1 MESKGRRKRSADQ
14 LQGPAVQDKAVRPES
29 KIGVDSEIEKQ
40 TLNLDMLVIQF
51 GDRSVKGYAER
62 SQWPPAEDLDFHA
75 APPMFWPIGSD
86 KMEKIPLDG
95 VKAIFFVKS
104 FEGKWHD
111 DLRFHDHLP
120 APDCLWVRATF
131 HDGEVIEGLI
141 GNNNTYVV
149 HPGFYM
155 SPIDPEGN
163 NWLIYVLK
171 NKLRDF
177 QILGLRAAPKNMR
190 GFGSAK
196 SESTEQLTTS

>member
-1 MESKGRRKRSADQ
+1 
-14 LQGPAVQDKAVRPES
+14 
-29 KIGVDSEIEKQ
+29 
-40 TLNLDMLVIQF
+40 MLVIQF
-51 GDRSVKGYAER
+51 GDRTVKGYADR
-62 SQWPPAEDLDFHA
+62 SQWPAAEDLKIHD
-75 APPMFWPIGSD
+75 APPPSSDGSAQTPW
-86 KMEKIPLDG
+86 KKFRLDG

-120 APDCLWVRATF
+120 APDCLWVRVTF
-131 HDGEVIEGLI
+131 YDGEIIEGLI
-141 GNNNTYVV
+141 GNNPNYVV

-171 NKLRDF
+171 NKLKDF

-190 GFGSAK
+190 GMNAARPVPAG
-196 SESTEQLTTS
+196 ELTT

>member
-1 MESKGRRKRSADQ
+1 LEN
-14 LQGPAVQDKAVRPES
+14 
-29 KIGVDSEIEKQ
+29 SE
-40 TLNLDMLVIQF
+40 LDMLVIQF
-51 GDRSVKGYAER
+51 GDRTVKGYAER
-62 SQWPPAEDLDFHA
+62 SQWPPVEDLDFHV
-75 APPMFWPIGSD
+75 APPLFRPIGSD

-171 NKLRDF
+171 NKLKDF

-190 GFGSAK
+190 GFSPSKAAPA
-196 SESTEQLTTS
+196 EQLTSS

>member
-1 MESKGRRKRSADQ
+1 
-14 LQGPAVQDKAVRPES
+14 
-29 KIGVDSEIEKQ
+29 
-40 TLNLDMLVIQF
+40 MLVIQF
-51 GDRSVKGYAER
+51 GDRTVKGYAER
-62 SQWPPAEDLDFHA
+62 NQWPPAEDLDFYA
-75 APPMFWPIGSD
+75 APPLFRPIGSD

-171 NKLRDF
+171 NKLKDF

-190 GFGSAK
+190 GFNPGK
-196 SESTEQLTTS
+196 SVQAEQLTSS

>member
-1 MESKGRRKRSADQ
+1 MKPGTTT
-14 LQGPAVQDKAVRPES
+14 
-29 KIGVDSEIEKQ
+29 DSSE
-40 TLNLDMLVIQF
+40 LDMLVIQF
-51 GDRSVKGYAER
+51 GDRTVKGYAER
-62 SQWPPAEDLDFHA
+62 SQWPSAEDLDIHV
-75 APPMFWPIGSD
+75 APPVFRRLGSD
-86 KMEKIPLDG
+86 TMEEIPLDG

-131 HDGEVIEGLI
+131 HDGEIIEGLI
-141 GNNNTYVV
+141 GNNQNYVL

-171 NKLRDF
+171 NKLKDF
-177 QILGLRAAPKNMR
+177 QILGLRQAPKNMR
-190 GFGSAK
+190 GLNGVRAAQA
-196 SESTEQLTTS
+196 EPVEP

>member
-1 MESKGRRKRSADQ
+1 M
-14 LQGPAVQDKAVRPES
+14 KAS
-29 KIGVDSEIEKQ
+29 TTLDCSE
-40 TLNLDMLVIQF
+40 LDMLVIQF
-51 GDRSVKGYAER
+51 GDRTVKGYAER
-62 SQWPPAEDLDFHA
+62 SQWPPAEDLNFHV
-75 APPMFWPIGSD
+75 APPVFRRLGSD
-86 KMEKIPLDG
+86 TMEQIPLDG

-141 GNNNTYVV
+141 GNNHNYVV
-149 HPGFYM
+149 QPGFYM

-171 NKLRDF
+171 NKLKDF

-190 GFGSAK
+190 GLNAMRSGQAEPVAS
-196 SESTEQLTTS
+196 

>member
-1 MESKGRRKRSADQ
+1 LTSQDTIDAAD
-14 LQGPAVQDKAVRPES
+14 
-29 KIGVDSEIEKQ
+29 
-40 TLNLDMLVIQF
+40 LDMLVIQF
-51 GDRSVKGYAER
+51 GDRTVKGYAER
-62 SQWPPAEDLDFHA
+62 SQWPSAERLNLHS
-75 APPMFWPIGSD
+75 APPVFRRLGSD
-86 KMEKIPLDG
+86 KIEQIPLDG

-141 GNNNTYVV
+141 GNNPNYVL

-171 NKLRDF
+171 NSLKDF
-177 QILGLRAAPKNMR
+177 QVLGLRAAPKSMR
-190 GFGSAK
+190 GLSAV
-196 SESTEQLTTS
+196 TQAAAGQLTR

>member
-1 MESKGRRKRSADQ
+1 MSPEKN
-14 LQGPAVQDKAVRPES
+14 GPER
-29 KIGVDSEIEKQ
+29 
-40 TLNLDMLVIQF
+40 DMLVIQF
-51 GDRSVKGYAER
+51 GDRTVKGYADI
-62 SQWPPAEDLDFHA
+62 SQWPAAEDLSPQ
-75 APPMFWPIGSD
+75 APPTFCRLGS
-86 KMEKIPLDG
+86 EETEEIPLDG

-141 GNNNTYVV
+141 ANNPSYVI

-155 SPIDPEGN
+155 APIDPEGN
-163 NWLIYVLK
+163 NWLMYVLK
-171 NKLRDF
+171 NKLKDF

-190 GFGSAK
+190 GLNTARPVMAP
-196 SESTEQLTTS
+196 ELTA